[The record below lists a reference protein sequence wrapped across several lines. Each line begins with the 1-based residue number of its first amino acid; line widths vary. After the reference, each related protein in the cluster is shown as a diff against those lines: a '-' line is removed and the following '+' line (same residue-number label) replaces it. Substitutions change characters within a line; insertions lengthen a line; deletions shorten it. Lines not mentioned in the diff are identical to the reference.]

1 MMDIRT
7 FEARTMKEALA
18 QVRAELGPE
27 AVILQSREVRK
38 RRLFGMAGTQ
48 GIEITAGTGMSLADK
63 PVAPDAATNSQTQI
77 NEIHGQLKSLR
88 GMVEDLCH
96 RKKSPTPDL
105 PPALVSVYTR
115 LVEGD
120 VHEPIASGLVC
131 QMRDE
136 LSRVELAQPGT
147 LRNRL
152 VELVRG
158 CLNVSG
164 PIVCESGRCKV
175 VALVGPTGVGKTA
188 TVAKLAANFKLRQQL
203 RVGLVTADTFRIAA
217 VEQLRT
223 YAEIIDA
230 PIKVASSPREMAEAL
245 AEFSELDLVLV
256 DTVGR
261 SPRDELRIKELKAF
275 LQEAATAEVH
285 LVLSAVTSAGSLL
298 TAIERFS
305 AIGASRLLFCKIDE
319 AASLGGIISSVVR
332 TGQPVS
338 YLGDG
343 QGVPE
348 NIDIADAGE
357 LAEQIVDSLL
367 PETVSH
373 VRRAA

>member
-1 MMDIRT
+1 MDIRT

-38 RRLFGMAGTQ
+38 RRFFGMAGTHA
-48 GIEITAGTGMSLADK
+48 IEITAGTGMAIADK
-63 PVAPDAATNSQTQI
+63 PAAADATTYGETRLD
-77 NEIHGQLKSLR
+77 EIHDRLKSMH
-88 GMVEDLCH
+88 GMVEDLCR

-105 PPALVSVYTR
+105 PPELVSVYTR
-115 LVEGD
+115 LIDGD

-131 QMRDE
+131 QLRDE
-136 LSRVELAQPGT
+136 MSRVEFSEPDAV
-147 LRNRL
+147 RRRL

-175 VALVGPTGVGKTA
+175 VTLVGPTGVGKTA

-230 PIKVASSPREMAEAL
+230 PIKVATSPREMAEAL

-275 LQEAATAEVH
+275 LHEAASAEVH
-285 LVLSAVTSAGSLL
+285 LVLSAVASSSSLL
-298 TAIERFS
+298 TAIERYS
-305 AIGASRLLFCKIDE
+305 AIGASRLLFCKLDE
-319 AASLGGIISSVVR
+319 AASLGGILSGVVR

-343 QGVPE
+343 QDVPD

-357 LAEQIVDSLL
+357 LAEQIVNSLL
-367 PETVSH
+367 PETVPH
-373 VRRAA
+373 LRRAA

>member
-1 MMDIRT
+1 MDIRT

-38 RRLFGMAGTQ
+38 RRLFGMAGSHA
-48 GIEITAGTGMSLADK
+48 IEITAGTGMAIADR
-63 PVAPDAATNSQTQI
+63 PRADDANSASQTQLA
-77 NEIHGQLKSLR
+77 EIHGQVKSLR
-88 GMVEDLCH
+88 GMVEDLCR
-96 RKKSPTPDL
+96 RKKSPIPDL
-105 PPALVSVYTR
+105 PPELVSIYTR
-115 LVEGD
+115 LVDGD

-131 QMRDE
+131 QLRDE
-136 LSRVELAQPGT
+136 LGRAELARPESI
-147 LRNRL
+147 RARL

-158 CLNVSG
+158 CVNVSG
-164 PIVCESGRCKV
+164 PIVCESGRCKIV
-175 VALVGPTGVGKTA
+175 TVVGPTGVGKTS

-245 AEFSELDLVLV
+245 AEFSDLDLVLI

-275 LQEAATAEVH
+275 LQEAAAAEVH
-285 LVLSAVTSAGSLL
+285 LVLSAVASSGSLL
-298 TAIERFS
+298 TAVERFS
-305 AIGASRLLFCKIDE
+305 AIGASRLLFCKLDE
-319 AASLGGIISSVVR
+319 AASLGGILSSVVR

-343 QGVPE
+343 QDVPD

-357 LAEQIVDSLL
+357 LAEKIVDSLL
-367 PETVSH
+367 PESVLQL
-373 VRRAA
+373 RRAA

>member
-1 MMDIRT
+1 MDIRT

-18 QVRAELGPE
+18 HVRAELGPE

-38 RRLFGMAGTQ
+38 RRFFGMAGTQ
-48 GIEITAGTGMSLADK
+48 AIEITAGTGMAIADK
-63 PVAPDAATNSQTQI
+63 PVADASTSGQTDLGDIQQ
-77 NEIHGQLKSLR
+77 QLRSLG
-88 GMVEDLCH
+88 GMIEDLCR

-105 PPALVSVYTR
+105 PPELVSIYTR
-115 LVEGD
+115 LIEGD

-131 QMRDE
+131 QLRDE
-136 LSRVELAQPGT
+136 MSRVELVQPDVVRG
-147 LRNRL
+147 RL

-175 VALVGPTGVGKTA
+175 VTLVGPTGVGKTA

-203 RVGLVTADTFRIAA
+203 RVGIVTADTFRIAA

-223 YAEIIDA
+223 YAEIIDS
-230 PIKVASSPREMAEAL
+230 PIKVATSPREMAEAL
-245 AEFSELDLVLV
+245 AEFGDLDLVLV

-285 LVLSAVTSAGSLL
+285 LVLSAVASSGSLL

-305 AIGASRLLFCKIDE
+305 AIGASRLLFCKLDE
-319 AASLGGIISSVVR
+319 AASLGGILSSVVR

-338 YLGDG
+338 YLSDG
-343 QGVPE
+343 QDVPD
-348 NIDIADAGE
+348 NIDVADAAE

-367 PETVSH
+367 PETVTH
-373 VRRAA
+373 LRRAA

>member
-1 MMDIRT
+1 MDIRT

-27 AVILQSREVRK
+27 AVILQSREVKK
-38 RRLFGMAGTQ
+38 RRFLGMAGTHA
-48 GIEITAGTGMSLADK
+48 IEITAGTGMAIAGKPAADASADS
-63 PVAPDAATNSQTQI
+63 PSRLDG
-77 NEIHGQLKSLR
+77 IHDQLQSLR
-88 GMVEDLCH
+88 GLVEDLCR

-105 PPALVSVYTR
+105 PPELVSVYTR

-147 LRNRL
+147 IRKRL
-152 VELVRG
+152 VELVTG

-164 PIVCESGRCKV
+164 PIVCESGRCKIV
-175 VALVGPTGVGKTA
+175 TVVGPTGVGKTS

-230 PIKVASSPREMAEAL
+230 PIKVATSPREMAEAL

-275 LQEAATAEVH
+275 LHEAANAEVH
-285 LVLSAVTSAGSLL
+285 LVLSAVASSGSLL

-305 AIGASRLLFCKIDE
+305 AIGANRLLFCKLDE
-319 AASLGGIISSVVR
+319 AASLGGILSSVVR

-343 QGVPE
+343 QDVPE
-348 NIDIADAGE
+348 HIDVADAGE
-357 LAEQIVDSLL
+357 LAELVVDSLL
-367 PETVSH
+367 PEAVGYL
-373 VRRAA
+373 RRAA

>member
-1 MMDIRT
+1 MDIRT

-38 RRLFGMAGTQ
+38 RRFLGMAGGQ
-48 GIEITAGTGMSLADK
+48 GIEITAGTGMAIADK
-63 PVAPDAATNSQTQI
+63 PASADAITKGQPGMA
-77 NEIHGQLKSLR
+77 EIHDQLKSLR
-88 GMVEDLCH
+88 GMVEDLCR

-105 PPALVSVYTR
+105 PHELVSVYTR
-115 LVEGD
+115 LIDGD

-131 QMRDE
+131 QLRDE
-136 LSRVELAQPGT
+136 MSRVELAQHET
-147 LRNRL
+147 VRRRL
-152 VELVRG
+152 VELVRD
-158 CLNVSG
+158 CLIVSG
-164 PIVCESGRCKV
+164 PIVCESGRCKIV
-175 VALVGPTGVGKTA
+175 TLVGSTGVGKTA

-230 PIKVASSPREMAEAL
+230 PIKIATSPREMSEAL

-275 LQEAATAEVH
+275 LQEAANAEVH
-285 LVLSAVTSAGSLL
+285 LVLSAVASSGSLQ

-305 AIGASRLLFCKIDE
+305 AIGASRLLFCKLDE
-319 AASLGGIISSVVR
+319 AASLGGILSSVVR

-343 QGVPE
+343 QDVPD
-348 NIDIADAGE
+348 NIDVADAGE

-367 PETVSH
+367 PETVGH
-373 VRRAA
+373 LRRAA

>member
-1 MMDIRT
+1 M
-7 FEARTMKEALA
+7 
-18 QVRAELGPE
+18 P
-27 AVILQSREVRK
+27 
-38 RRLFGMAGTQ
+38 GTQ
-48 GIEITAGTGMSLADK
+48 AIEITAGTGMTIADK
-63 PVAPDAATNSQTQI
+63 PVAADARSDSHA
-77 NEIHGQLKSLR
+77 HLDGLRDQLQSLQ
-88 GMVEDLCH
+88 GMVEDLCR

-105 PPALVSVYTR
+105 PPELVSVYTR
-115 LVEGD
+115 LVDGD

-136 LSRVELAQPGT
+136 LSRVELAQPGAI
-147 LRNRL
+147 RNRL

-158 CLNVSG
+158 SLNVSG
-164 PIVCESGRCKV
+164 PIVCESGRCKIV
-175 VALVGPTGVGKTA
+175 TLVGPTGVGKTA

-230 PIKVASSPREMAEAL
+230 PIKVATSPREMAEAL
-245 AEFSELDLVLV
+245 AEFSDLDLVLV

-275 LQEAATAEVH
+275 LQEAATTEVH
-285 LVLSAVTSAGSLL
+285 LVVSAVASSGSLL

-305 AIGASRLLFCKIDE
+305 AIGASRLLFCKLDE
-319 AASLGGIISSVVR
+319 AATLGGILSSVVR

-343 QGVPE
+343 QDVPD

-357 LAEQIVDSLL
+357 LAEQVVDSLL

>member
-1 MMDIRT
+1 M
-7 FEARTMKEALA
+7 
-18 QVRAELGPE
+18 
-27 AVILQSREVRK
+27 
-38 RRLFGMAGTQ
+38 RL
-48 GIEITAGTGMSLADK
+48 
-63 PVAPDAATNSQTQI
+63 
-77 NEIHGQLKSLR
+77 NEIDDQLKSLR
-88 GMVEDLCH
+88 AMLEDLCR

-105 PPALVSVYTR
+105 PIELVSVYTR
-115 LVEGD
+115 LIDGD

-131 QMRDE
+131 RLRDE
-136 LSRVELAQPGT
+136 MSRAELAQPDII
-147 LRNRL
+147 RRRL
-152 VELVRG
+152 MELVGG
-158 CLNVSG
+158 CLCVSG

-175 VALVGPTGVGKTA
+175 VSLVGPTGVGKTA

-203 RVGLVTADTFRIAA
+203 RVGLVTVDTFRIAA

-230 PIKVASSPREMAEAL
+230 PIKVATSPREMGEAL

-275 LQEAATAEVH
+275 LQEAASAEVH
-285 LVLSAVTSAGSLL
+285 LVLSAVASSGSLL

-305 AIGASRLLFCKIDE
+305 AIGANRLLFCKLDE
-319 AASLGGIISSVVR
+319 AASLGGILSSVVR

-343 QGVPE
+343 QDVPD

-357 LAEQIVDSLL
+357 LAEQIVDRLL
-367 PETVSH
+367 PETVNH